1 MDMKRHMLICFLK
14 SMLVNKKKEWDSCKM
29 EVVIKKRWEIVIMK
43 INYKKSNYE
52 IVKLENEVIIF

>member
-1 MDMKRHMLICFLK
+1 
-14 SMLVNKKKEWDSCKM
+14 M

-43 INYKKSNYE
+43 INYKKTNYE